1 MALDT
6 GKRKVLKKTIDTQV
20 PYVPAKSYA
29 SIAFDSLKPTI
40 DRIQAD
46 QEKTAQANYFYDFSI
61 KTNEFFKQAKLDN
74 QFDADAMKASVETY
88 SKTLLEQTPPKYK
101 IQAAAML
108 AQHSMDNIN
117 YAATEK
123 YKLDLSNKAANR
135 EINWNNFNTQTEFAM
150 NTFTDNELDVGLTG
164 INARFFNA
172 LKTTNELGKNDLEN
186 HVNTGDITLKA
197 HDLNLREQTK
207 AIAIARGFNI
217 MKLMYKN
224 GMDVEA
230 INWLSS
236 LKNGIDKTPF
246 PMDEDMKN
254 NPVYKMYDY
263 LMKDDD
269 DREDIINKI
278 YSKFKDFHHETL
290 YGKTEKPNVNL
301 AQYYEP
307 NQLLSKEM
315 FKGGGKNGHDIAMSI
330 NGIEEG
336 DSNYKEIITYVNK
349 MNAIQ
354 GKIAHAM
361 QTQEIINFK
370 DDDEKTLFAETVLA
384 NHGVHTIQMGMD
396 VNGNF
401 TDSFMKAARLL
412 KTQNIFAPQWKEYLK
427 ITDGV
432 SYTNNEP
439 MINDIKEKLATYKF
453 LTSEAMFPHWNEASD
468 TLKWAAENGVL
479 ESDNVRAAQILD
491 SYASID
497 WDKRY
502 NQIVS
507 SYRDGVDNVDIL
519 WGLINLD
526 LWGSDRLDNQITK
539 SIRSPHAFLKLFS
552 NQSDPYHKIL
562 FSQANQTT
570 WLQWDPAKI
579 MPKDAKNAIES
590 MFLSEM
596 TLISS
601 GDNFDIWSKENK
613 HLRKKAWLR
622 TMERLKNEDWGVE
635 VNTLDGVPRFV
646 KKPFWKEYGTLH
658 NQDVYRA
665 FYTDF
670 HEMDAEEQL
679 SMFGTNKFDEA
690 VDTYLKPWFDNRHRG
705 DVRIA
710 TEATTYNYKGNTGYK
725 LVISKGAEEIELA
738 QNFVPSHWDNILDK
752 DAPSSSEQLVNHT
765 ANEVYQEF
773 EKTELY
779 QFLDQTD
786 QEWAKRFIYGYIRNG
801 LKIADTRVYPDWP
814 LFNDVPAEIRPFKW
828 LAHTFGFK
836 GDLRQLAAD
845 AQLMNSI
852 ATKNI
857 DFNKKIQMNTKLDD
871 GEKVN
876 NSLIPIEQMPYSENN
891 LELHFKHQATEN
903 YANESLPLTYRTN
916 NWTAITSSGWDNEI
930 DLNYYRGKRKFA
942 VFSHPKHSIRAAV
955 KTILNHSLLT
965 EKINGEKIPTIY
977 GAEPTIQ
984 EILEGLPYAENLTSY
999 YESLDAHTDFEK
1011 TDKIDLLNAN
1021 QVHKFIKF
1029 IVRHEMGVK
1038 YFDNKFKNDEYVNAI
1053 IYRGIRDAINSYN
1066 GALGKL

>member
-1 MALDT
+1 MALEK
-6 GKRKVLKKTIDTQV
+6 GKKEVFRKTIDTQV

-29 SIAFDSLKPTI
+29 SIAFDSLKPTLN
-40 DRIQAD
+40 RIQAD
-46 QEKTAQANYFYDFSI
+46 EEKTKQANYFYDFSI
-61 KTNEFFKQAKLDN
+61 KTNEFFKQARIDN
-74 QFDADAMKASVETY
+74 QFDAAGMKQTVETY
-88 SKTLLEQTPPKYK
+88 SKNLLEQTPPKYK

-108 AQHSMDNIN
+108 AQLTMNNIN

-123 YKLDLSNKAANR
+123 HNLDLSNKAANR
-135 EINWNNFNTQTEFAM
+135 EINWNNFNTETEFAM
-150 NTFTDNELDVGLTG
+150 NTFTDHPLDVGIVG
-164 INARFFNA
+164 INSKFFHGVKNINEFG
-172 LKTTNELGKNDLEN
+172 KNELEN
-186 HVNTGDITLKA
+186 FVNTGDITLKA

-207 AIAIARGFNI
+207 ALTIARGFNI

-236 LKNGIDKTPF
+236 LKNGTDKTPF
-246 PMDEDMKN
+246 PVDENMKN
-254 NPVYKMYDY
+254 NPVYKMHEY
-263 LMKDDD
+263 LMKDDQ
-269 DREDIINKI
+269 DRADIIDKI
-278 YSKFKDFHHETL
+278 WNQFKDFHHETL
-290 YGKTEKPNVNL
+290 HGKADKPNPNL
-301 AQYYEP
+301 TQYYEP

-330 NGIEEG
+330 PGIEEG
-336 DSNYKEIITYVNK
+336 DTDYNNIITYVNK

-361 QTQEIINFK
+361 QTGEIINFK
-370 DDDEKTLFAETVLA
+370 DDDEKILFAETVLA

-396 VNGNF
+396 ATGNF
-401 TDSFMKAARLL
+401 TDSFMKAARIL

-453 LTSEAMFPHWNEASD
+453 LTSDAMFPHWNEASD

-479 ESDNVRAAQILD
+479 EADNVRAAEILNK
-491 SYASID
+491 YADIQ

-502 NQIVS
+502 NQILE
-507 SYRDGVDNVDIL
+507 SYKGGVDNVDIL

-526 LWGSDRLDNQITK
+526 LWGSDKLDNTITK
-539 SIRSPHAFLKLFS
+539 TIRSPHAFLKLFA
-552 NQSDPYHKIL
+552 NEKDPYHKIL
-562 FSQANQTT
+562 FSQSNQTT
-570 WLQWDPAKI
+570 WLEWDPAKI
-579 MPKDAKNAIES
+579 MPKDTKVAIET

-601 GDNFDIWSKENK
+601 GDNFDVWSKENK

-622 TMERLKNEDWGVE
+622 TMERLKNENWGVE

-646 KKPFWKEYGTLH
+646 KNPYWKEYGKLH
-658 NQDVYRA
+658 NNDVYRA
-665 FYTDF
+665 FFTDF
-670 HEMDAEEQL
+670 HEKDKDEQI
-679 SMFGTNKFDEA
+679 SMFGTNNFKEA
-690 VDTYLKPWFDNRHRG
+690 VDIYLKPWFDNRHKG

-710 TEATTYNYKGNTGYK
+710 TEGTNYNYKGNTGYK
-725 LVISKGAEEIELA
+725 LVISKGAEEIQLA
-738 QNFVPSHWDNILDK
+738 ENFVPSNWDNVLDK
-752 DAPSSSEQLVNHT
+752 DAPSSSNQLVNHT

-779 QFLDQTD
+779 QFLNETD
-786 QEWAKRFIYGYIRNG
+786 QEWAKRFVYGYIRNG
-801 LKIADTRVYPDWP
+801 LKIADTRIYPDWP
-814 LFNDVPAEIRPFKW
+814 LFNDVPAEVRPFKW

-836 GDLRQLAAD
+836 GDLRKLAAD

-857 DFNKKIQMNTKLDD
+857 DFNKKIQMNTKLNDE
-871 GEKVN
+871 EKVN
-876 NSLIPIEQMPYSENN
+876 NSLIPIEKMPFSENN

-903 YANESLPLTYRTN
+903 YNNESLPLTYRTN
-916 NWTAITSSGWDNEI
+916 NWTAVSSSGWDNEI
-930 DLNYYRGKRKFA
+930 DLNYYRGDRKFA
-942 VFSHPKHSIRAAV
+942 VFSHPKHSVRAAV

-965 EKINGEKIPTIY
+965 EKINGDKIETIY

-984 EILEGLPYAENLTSY
+984 EILEGLPYAKDLTSY
-999 YESLDAHTDFEK
+999 YKSLEAHTEFEK
-1011 TDKIDLLNAN
+1011 TDKIDLMNAN
-1021 QVHKFIKF
+1021 QMHKFIKF
-1029 IVRHEMGVK
+1029 IVKHEMGVK
-1038 YFDNKFKNDEYVNAI
+1038 YFNDKFKNDEYVNAV
-1053 IYRGIRDAINSYN
+1053 IYRGYRDAINSYN
-1066 GALGKL
+1066 GALAKL